1 LLAKAARLH
10 NLPNMLAKCL
20 SGAVIGLDGALVQV
34 EIDISQG
41 LPRFDIVGLPDAA
54 INEARQRVRAAIRNS
69 GLYFPDKRITANL
82 APADLKKEGPA
93 YDLPIAVGI
102 LAASEQL
109 PPQTE
114 HKLFLGELSLDGA
127 LRHTAGIL
135 SMVTLAKEK
144 GLETVFVPAVDAA
157 EAALVEGVSVIPI
170 QSLADLALY
179 LRGTLHIDPVPFNAG
194 NGRHEPEPALDL
206 AEVRGQEHVRRGL
219 ELAVAGGHNMLMTG
233 PPGAGKTLIA
243 RAAPSIMPKMS
254 LTEALEVTKIYSVA
268 GMLPPETPLVVHRP
282 FRAPHHTTSY
292 AALVG
297 GGSWPKPGEVSLAH
311 RGVLFL
317 DELPEFPRH
326 ALEALRQPLEDGMV
340 TISRA
345 SGSLTLP
352 ANFMFIAAMN
362 PCPCG
367 FFEDPVRDCTCAS
380 TAILRYQKKISGP
393 LLDRIDIHTHVPR
406 IEFDKLASTAPAE
419 SSTSVRS
426 RVELARQVQAERFA
440 GTAIICN
447 GDMGPAEVRTF
458 CRLDVAG
465 QNVMRAAMAK
475 MHLSARAFHRLLK
488 LARTIADLAG
498 ASELHVEHVAEALQY
513 RPRELQ
519 L

>member
-1 LLAKAARLH
+1 M
-10 NLPNMLAKCL
+10 PSMLAKCL
-20 SGAVIGLDGALVQV
+20 SGAVVGLEGALVQV

-41 LPRFDIVGLPDAA
+41 LPRFDVVGLPDAA

-93 YDLPIAVGI
+93 YDLPIAVCI

-109 PPQTE
+109 PLQQGQQ
-114 HKLFLGELSLDGA
+114 LFLGELSLDGS
-127 LRHTAGIL
+127 LRHSAGIL
-135 SMVTLAKEK
+135 SMVLLAKEK
-144 GLETVFVPAVDAA
+144 GIQTVFLPAVDAA
-157 EAALVEGVSVIPI
+157 EAALVEGVTVMPI

-179 LRGTLHIDPVPFNAG
+179 LRGSLHIDPVPFCPQ
-194 NGRHEPEPALDL
+194 NGHSEPEPALDL

-219 ELAVAGGHNMLMTG
+219 EVAVAGGHNMVMTG

-268 GMLPPETPLVVHRP
+268 GMLPSETPLMLQRP
-282 FRAPHHTTSY
+282 FRAPHHTTSMVG
-292 AALVG
+292 LVG
-297 GGSWPKPGEVSLAH
+297 GGRWPKPGEVSLAH

-317 DELPEFPRH
+317 DELPEFQGA
-326 ALEALRQPLEDGMV
+326 ALEVLRQPLEDGVV

-345 SGSLTLP
+345 TGTITMP
-352 ANFMFIAAMN
+352 ANFMLIGAMN

-367 FFEDPVRDCTCAS
+367 FFEDPVRDCTCTTTS
-380 TAILRYQKKISGP
+380 ILKYQKKISGP
-393 LLDRIDIHTHVPR
+393 LMDRIDIHAHVPR
-406 IEFDKLASTAPAE
+406 IEFDKLAGAAPSE
-419 SSTSVRS
+419 PSSAVRG
-426 RVELARQVQAERFA
+426 RVEAARQVQAQRFA
-440 GTAIICN
+440 GTALICN
-447 GDMGPAEVRTF
+447 GDMGPAEVRQF
-458 CRLDVAG
+458 CRLDAAG
-465 QNVMRAAMAK
+465 ENLMRMAMAK

-488 LARTIADLAG
+488 LARTIADLA
-498 ASELHVEHVAEALQY
+498 AQPDIRPEQVAEALQY
-513 RPRELQ
+513 RPRELR

>member
-1 LLAKAARLH
+1 
-10 NLPNMLAKCL
+10 MLAKCL
-20 SGAVIGLDGALVQV
+20 SGAVVGLEGALVQV

-41 LPRFDIVGLPDAA
+41 LPRFDIVGLPNVAV
-54 INEARQRVRAAIRNS
+54 NEARQRVRAAIRNS

-102 LAASEQL
+102 LAASDQL
-109 PPQTE
+109 PLEAGRQ
-114 HKLFLGELSLDGA
+114 LFLGELSLDGA

-135 SMVTLAKEK
+135 SMVTLAKDK
-144 GLETVFVPAVDAA
+144 GIRTVFVPAVDSA
-157 EAALVEGVSVIPI
+157 EAGLVEGVTVIPV
-170 QSLADLALY
+170 QTLADLALY
-179 LRGTLHIDPVPFNAG
+179 LRGLLHLDPVPFHA
-194 NGRHEPEPALDL
+194 NGQQEPAPALDL

-219 ELAVAGGHNMLMTG
+219 EIAVAGGHNMLMTG

-254 LTEALEVTKIYSVA
+254 LSEALEVTKIYSVA
-268 GMLPPETPLVVHRP
+268 GMLPPETPLVLQRP

-292 AALVG
+292 VALVG
-297 GGSWPKPGEVSLAH
+297 GGRWPKPGEVSLAH

-317 DELPEFPRH
+317 DELPEFQSQ
-326 ALEALRQPLEDGMV
+326 ALEVLRQPLEDGVV

-345 SGSLTLP
+345 AGSITMP
-352 ANFMFIAAMN
+352 ANFMLIAAMN

-367 FFEDPVRDCTCAS
+367 FFEDPVRDCTCTS
-380 TAILRYQKKISGP
+380 TAILKYQKKISGP

-419 SSTSVRS
+419 PSSAIRA
-426 RVELARQVQAERFA
+426 RVEAARAVQAGRFD
-440 GTAIICN
+440 GSSIVCN
-447 GDMGPAEVRTF
+447 ADMGPAEVRQF
-458 CRLDVAG
+458 CRLDLASE
-465 QNVMRAAMAK
+465 NLMRSAMAK

-488 LARTIADLAG
+488 LARTMADLAG
-498 ASELHVEHVAEALQY
+498 EPEIRPEHVAEALQY
-513 RPRELQ
+513 RPRELR

>member
-1 LLAKAARLH
+1 
-10 NLPNMLAKCL
+10 MLAKCL
-20 SGAVIGLDGALVQV
+20 TGAVVGLDGALVHV

-54 INEARQRVRAAIRNS
+54 VNESKQRVRAAIRNS
-69 GLYFPDKRITANL
+69 GMYFPDKRITANL

-109 PPQTE
+109 PPIERPQ
-114 HKLFLGELSLDGA
+114 LFLGELSLDGA

-135 SMVTLAKEK
+135 SMVTLAREK
-144 GLETVFVPAVDAA
+144 GIDTVFVPAVDAA
-157 EAALVEGVSVIPI
+157 EAALVEGVTVIPV

-179 LRGTLHIDPVPFNAG
+179 LRGLLHIDPVPFSAG
-194 NGRHEPEPALDL
+194 NGQHEPEAALDL

-219 ELAVAGGHNMLMTG
+219 EVAVAGGHNMLMTG

-243 RAAPSIMPKMS
+243 RAAPSIMPRMS
-254 LTEALEVTKIYSVA
+254 LSEALEVTKIYSVA
-268 GMLPPETPLVVHRP
+268 GMLPPGTPLIVQRP

-292 AALVG
+292 VALVG
-297 GGSWPKPGEVSLAH
+297 GGAWPKPGEVSLAH

-317 DELPEFPRH
+317 DELPEFQGR
-326 ALEALRQPLEDGMV
+326 ALEVLRQPLEDGIV
-340 TISRA
+340 TISRVA
-345 SGSLTLP
+345 GSVTMP
-352 ANFMFIAAMN
+352 ANFMLIGAMN

-367 FFEDPVRDCTCAS
+367 FFGDAVRDCTCNS

-393 LLDRIDIHTHVPR
+393 LLDRIDIHAHVPR
-406 IEFDKLASTAPAE
+406 IEFEKLASAAPAE
-419 SSTSVRS
+419 PSATVRA
-426 RVELARQVQAERFA
+426 RVEAAREVQAERFGESGLA
-440 GTAIICN
+440 CN
-447 GDMGPAEVRTF
+447 GDMGPAEVRRF

-465 QNVMRAAMAK
+465 QNLMRAAMAK

-498 ASELHVEHVAEALQY
+498 AADIRAEHVAEALQY

>member
-1 LLAKAARLH
+1 
-10 NLPNMLAKCL
+10 MLAKCL
-20 SGAVIGLDGALVQV
+20 SGAVVGLEGALVQV

-41 LPRFDIVGLPDAA
+41 LPRFDVVGLPDAA
-54 INEARQRVRAAIRNS
+54 VNEARQRVRAAIRNS

-109 PPQTE
+109 PLQAGQQ
-114 HKLFLGELSLDGA
+114 LFLGELSLDGS

-135 SMVTLAKEK
+135 SMVTLAKDKAIES
-144 GLETVFVPAVDAA
+144 VFVPAIDAA
-157 EAALVEGVSVIPI
+157 EAALVEGVTVIPI

-179 LRGTLHIDPVPFNAG
+179 LRGLLHLDPVPFNPA
-194 NGRHEPEPALDL
+194 NGQAEPEPDLDL
-206 AEVRGQEHVRRGL
+206 SEVRGQEHVRRGL
-219 ELAVAGGHNMLMTG
+219 EVAVAGGHNMIMTG

-243 RAAPSIMPKMS
+243 RAAPSIMPRIS
-254 LTEALEVTKIYSVA
+254 LNEAIEVTKIYSVA
-268 GMLPPETPLVVHRP
+268 GLLPSETPLVLQRP

-292 AALVG
+292 IGLVG
-297 GGSWPKPGEVSLAH
+297 GGRWPKPGEVSLAQ

-317 DELPEFPRH
+317 DELPEFQGR
-326 ALEALRQPLEDGMV
+326 ALEVLRQPLEDGVV

-345 SGSLTLP
+345 AGTVTMP
-352 ANFMFIAAMN
+352 ANFMLIAAMN

-367 FFEDPVRDCTCAS
+367 FFDDPVRDCTCTS

-406 IEFDKLASTAPAE
+406 IEYEKLADTAPAE
-419 SSTSVRS
+419 PSATVRA
-426 RVELARQVQAERFA
+426 RVEAARARESERFA
-440 GTAIICN
+440 GTDIICN
-447 GDMGPAEVRTF
+447 GDMGPAQVRQF

-465 QNVMRAAMAK
+465 QNLMRSAMAK

-488 LARTIADLAG
+488 LARTIADLA
-498 ASELHVEHVAEALQY
+498 ASADIRPEHVAEALQY

>member
-1 LLAKAARLH
+1 
-10 NLPNMLAKCL
+10 MLAKCL
-20 SGAVIGLDGALVQV
+20 SGAVVGLEGALVQV

-41 LPRFDIVGLPDAA
+41 LPRFDVVGLPDAA
-54 INEARQRVRAAIRNS
+54 VNEARQRVRAAIRNS

-102 LAASEQL
+102 LAASEQVPL
-109 PPQTE
+109 QPGQQ
-114 HKLFLGELSLDGA
+114 LFLGELSLDGA

-135 SMVTLAKEK
+135 SLVTLAKEH
-144 GLETVFVPAVDAA
+144 GIATVFVPAVNAA
-157 EAALVEGVSVIPI
+157 EAALVEGVTVIPV

-179 LRGTLHIDPVPFNAG
+179 LRGTLHIEPVSFSA
-194 NGRHEPEPALDL
+194 NGHSAEPRPGLDL

-219 ELAVAGGHNMLMTG
+219 EVAVAGGHNMLMTG

-254 LTEALEVTKIYSVA
+254 MVEALEVTKIYSVA
-268 GMLPPETPLVVHRP
+268 GMLPQETPLVVERP

-292 AALVG
+292 TGLVG
-297 GGSWPKPGEVSLAH
+297 GGQWPKPGEISLAH

-317 DELPEFPRH
+317 DELPEFQPK
-326 ALEALRQPLEDGMV
+326 ALEALRQPLEDGIV

-345 SGSLTLP
+345 AGSLTFP
-352 ANFMFIAAMN
+352 ANFMLIAAMN

-367 FFEDPVRDCTCAS
+367 FFEDPVRECTCTS
-380 TAILRYQKKISGP
+380 TAILRYQKKLSGP
-393 LLDRIDIHTHVPR
+393 LVDRIDIHSYVPR
-406 IEFDKLASTAPAE
+406 VEFEKLSNAVPAE
-419 SSTSVRS
+419 DSASVRR
-426 RVELARQVQAERFA
+426 RVEAARARQAERFA
-440 GTAIICN
+440 GTSLVCN
-447 GDMGPAEVRTF
+447 ADMGAAEVRKL
-458 CRLDVAG
+458 CRLDTAG
-465 QNVMRAAMAK
+465 ENLMRTAMAK
-475 MHLSARAFHRLLK
+475 MHLSGRAFHRLLK

-498 ASELHVEHVAEALQY
+498 AAEIQAAHVAEALQY
-513 RPRELQ
+513 RPRELR

>member
-1 LLAKAARLH
+1 
-10 NLPNMLAKCL
+10 MLAKCL
-20 SGAVIGLDGALVQV
+20 SGAVVGLEGALVQV

-54 INEARQRVRAAIRNS
+54 VNEAKQRVRAAIRNS

-102 LAASEQL
+102 LAASEQISIG
-109 PPQTE
+109 TE
-114 HKLFLGELSLDGA
+114 RMLFLGELSLDGQ

-135 SMVTLAKEK
+135 SMVQLANDKD
-144 GLETVFVPAVDAA
+144 LETVFVPAVDAA
-157 EAALVEGVSVIPI
+157 EAALVDGVRVIPI
-170 QSLADLALY
+170 RCLYDLSQY
-179 LRGTLHIDPVPFNAG
+179 LRGNLHIEPEPFSG
-194 NGRHEPEPALDL
+194 NNGYHEPAPALDL
-206 AEVRGQEHVRRGL
+206 MEVRGQEHVRRGL
-219 ELAVAGGHNMLMTG
+219 EVAVAGGHNMLMTG

-243 RAAPSIMPKMS
+243 RAAPSIMPRMS
-254 LTEALEVTKIYSVA
+254 LNEALEVTKIYSVA
-268 GMLPPETPLVVHRP
+268 GMLPPETPVVLQRP

-292 AALVG
+292 VGLVG
-297 GGSWPKPGEVSLAH
+297 GGRWPKPGEISLAH

-317 DELPEFPRH
+317 DELPEFQSA
-326 ALEALRQPLEDGMV
+326 ALEVLRQPLEDGVV

-345 SGSLTLP
+345 AGSVTLP
-352 ANFMFIAAMN
+352 ANFMLIAAMN

-367 FFEDPVRDCTCAS
+367 FFEDPVRPCSCNT

-393 LLDRIDIHTHVPR
+393 LLDRIDIHTYVPR
-406 IEFDKLASTAPAE
+406 IEFEKLADTAPAE
-419 SSTSVRS
+419 PSAAVRV
-426 RVELARQVQAERFA
+426 RVESAREVQAARFA
-440 GTAIICN
+440 GTSVVCN
-447 GDMGPAEVRTF
+447 GDMGPAEVRQF
-458 CRLDVAG
+458 CQLDGGG
-465 QNVMRAAMAK
+465 QELMRAAMSK

-488 LARTIADLAG
+488 LSRTIADLAG
-498 ASELHVEHVAEALQY
+498 DAELKPAHLAEALQY